1 MLYYDGPN
9 EIGYINQIN
18 GTPLNLQIG
27 NSTKL
32 EINKFGTVTTGIA
45 TATSFD
51 STSSSTFNDR
61 VYWKSSG
68 TTKMSTLASNAGMN
82 WQDSVKAEFGNSGDL
97 KIYHE
102 SGVNYIYGA
111 TASPIAFMV
120 NADEKLRITTDGEVG
135 IGTDNPQHQFDLYD
149 IQASSSG
156 TAPVLNIRN
165 GYAGIPDQSNALKSE
180 IRFSHRNHNSAH
192 DFMATRIISETTD
205 NYMQRTFLRFLVA
218 NANND
223 LILKTIMDA
232 ESQKL
237 INPVLIGNIEF
248 MTAFIDKHEWSLSK
262 DKLIES
268 YSEEESSKIACE
280 VASRDTGLE
289 KNIII
294 KGHLHTDVLMGEYI
308 KKEYNLR
315 IRGKRLSHIW
325 FMTFP
330 NDSRNPIIITDG
342 ALNISPSLET
352 KKHILSN
359 VLDYIKK
366 ISSFNPYV
374 AVLSATEEKLKQM
387 PSSIEAHDLVEWA
400 KINYSDTPVEGPF
413 ALDNAISQESAKIK
427 GTLGKVPGNANVII
441 VPNIETGNAL
451 VKSLVHFANAT
462 AGGFVIGG
470 KSPVVITSRSDDEKS
485 RMASIINA
493 VICTY

>member
-1 MLYYDGPN
+1 MIQNID
-9 EIGYINQIN
+9 YIDKN
-18 GTPLNLQIG
+18 
-27 NSTKL
+27 
-32 EINKFGTVTTGIA
+32 
-45 TATSFD
+45 
-51 STSSSTFNDR
+51 
-61 VYWKSSG
+61 
-68 TTKMSTLASNAGMN
+68 
-82 WQDSVKAEFGNSGDL
+82 
-97 KIYHE
+97 
-102 SGVNYIYGA
+102 
-111 TASPIAFMV
+111 
-120 NADEKLRITTDGEVG
+120 RITRG
-135 IGTDNPQHQFDLYD
+135 I
-149 IQASSSG
+149 
-156 TAPVLNIRN
+156 
-165 GYAGIPDQSNALKSE
+165 
-180 IRFSHRNHNSAH
+180 
-192 DFMATRIISETTD
+192 
-205 NYMQRTFLRFLVA
+205 VA

-280 VASRDTGLE
+280 VASRDTSLE

-413 ALDNAISQESAKIK
+413 ALDNAISQDSAKIK

-485 RMASIINA
+485 RMASIVNA

>member
-1 MLYYDGPN
+1 MIQNID
-9 EIGYINQIN
+9 YIDKN
-18 GTPLNLQIG
+18 
-27 NSTKL
+27 
-32 EINKFGTVTTGIA
+32 
-45 TATSFD
+45 
-51 STSSSTFNDR
+51 
-61 VYWKSSG
+61 
-68 TTKMSTLASNAGMN
+68 
-82 WQDSVKAEFGNSGDL
+82 
-97 KIYHE
+97 
-102 SGVNYIYGA
+102 
-111 TASPIAFMV
+111 
-120 NADEKLRITTDGEVG
+120 RITLG
-135 IGTDNPQHQFDLYD
+135 I
-149 IQASSSG
+149 
-156 TAPVLNIRN
+156 
-165 GYAGIPDQSNALKSE
+165 
-180 IRFSHRNHNSAH
+180 
-192 DFMATRIISETTD
+192 
-205 NYMQRTFLRFLVA
+205 VA

-237 INPVLIGNIEF
+237 INPVLIGNLDF

-268 YSEEESSKIACE
+268 NSEEMSSKIACE
-280 VASRDTGLE
+280 VTSRGTGLE

-330 NDSRNPIIITDG
+330 NDSRQPIIITDG

-352 KKHILSN
+352 KKYILSN
-359 VLDYIKK
+359 VLEYIKK
-366 ISSFNPYV
+366 IPSFNPYV

>member
-1 MLYYDGPN
+1 MIQNID
-9 EIGYINQIN
+9 YIDKN
-18 GTPLNLQIG
+18 
-27 NSTKL
+27 
-32 EINKFGTVTTGIA
+32 
-45 TATSFD
+45 
-51 STSSSTFNDR
+51 
-61 VYWKSSG
+61 
-68 TTKMSTLASNAGMN
+68 
-82 WQDSVKAEFGNSGDL
+82 
-97 KIYHE
+97 
-102 SGVNYIYGA
+102 
-111 TASPIAFMV
+111 
-120 NADEKLRITTDGEVG
+120 RITRG
-135 IGTDNPQHQFDLYD
+135 I
-149 IQASSSG
+149 
-156 TAPVLNIRN
+156 
-165 GYAGIPDQSNALKSE
+165 
-180 IRFSHRNHNSAH
+180 
-192 DFMATRIISETTD
+192 
-205 NYMQRTFLRFLVA
+205 VA

-248 MTAFIDKHEWSLSK
+248 MTTFIDKHEWSLSK

-289 KNIII
+289 NNIII

-387 PSSIEAHDLVEWA
+387 PSSMEAHDLVEWA

>member
-1 MLYYDGPN
+1 MIQNID
-9 EIGYINQIN
+9 YID
-18 GTPLNLQIG
+18 
-27 NSTKL
+27 K
-32 EINKFGTVTTGIA
+32 K
-45 TATSFD
+45 
-51 STSSSTFNDR
+51 
-61 VYWKSSG
+61 
-68 TTKMSTLASNAGMN
+68 
-82 WQDSVKAEFGNSGDL
+82 
-97 KIYHE
+97 
-102 SGVNYIYGA
+102 
-111 TASPIAFMV
+111 
-120 NADEKLRITTDGEVG
+120 
-135 IGTDNPQHQFDLYD
+135 
-149 IQASSSG
+149 
-156 TAPVLNIRN
+156 
-165 GYAGIPDQSNALKSE
+165 
-180 IRFSHRNHNSAH
+180 
-192 DFMATRIISETTD
+192 RIIKGI
-205 NYMQRTFLRFLVA
+205 VA

-280 VASRDTGLE
+280 VASRDTSLE
-289 KNIII
+289 NNIII

-387 PSSIEAHDLVEWA
+387 PSSMEAHDLVEWA

>member
-1 MLYYDGPN
+1 MIQNID
-9 EIGYINQIN
+9 YIDKN
-18 GTPLNLQIG
+18 
-27 NSTKL
+27 
-32 EINKFGTVTTGIA
+32 
-45 TATSFD
+45 
-51 STSSSTFNDR
+51 
-61 VYWKSSG
+61 
-68 TTKMSTLASNAGMN
+68 
-82 WQDSVKAEFGNSGDL
+82 
-97 KIYHE
+97 
-102 SGVNYIYGA
+102 
-111 TASPIAFMV
+111 
-120 NADEKLRITTDGEVG
+120 RITRG
-135 IGTDNPQHQFDLYD
+135 I
-149 IQASSSG
+149 
-156 TAPVLNIRN
+156 
-165 GYAGIPDQSNALKSE
+165 
-180 IRFSHRNHNSAH
+180 
-192 DFMATRIISETTD
+192 
-205 NYMQRTFLRFLVA
+205 VA

-248 MTAFIDKHEWSLSK
+248 MRAFIDKHEWSLSK

-280 VASRDTGLE
+280 VASRDTGSE

-400 KINYSDTPVEGPF
+400 KINYSETPVEGPF

>member
-1 MLYYDGPN
+1 MIQNID
-9 EIGYINQIN
+9 YIDKNRIVN
-18 GTPLNLQIG
+18 GI
-27 NSTKL
+27 
-32 EINKFGTVTTGIA
+32 
-45 TATSFD
+45 
-51 STSSSTFNDR
+51 
-61 VYWKSSG
+61 
-68 TTKMSTLASNAGMN
+68 
-82 WQDSVKAEFGNSGDL
+82 
-97 KIYHE
+97 
-102 SGVNYIYGA
+102 
-111 TASPIAFMV
+111 
-120 NADEKLRITTDGEVG
+120 
-135 IGTDNPQHQFDLYD
+135 
-149 IQASSSG
+149 
-156 TAPVLNIRN
+156 
-165 GYAGIPDQSNALKSE
+165 
-180 IRFSHRNHNSAH
+180 
-192 DFMATRIISETTD
+192 
-205 NYMQRTFLRFLVA
+205 VA

-280 VASRDTGLE
+280 VASRDTSLE

>member
-1 MLYYDGPN
+1 MIQNID
-9 EIGYINQIN
+9 YIDKN
-18 GTPLNLQIG
+18 
-27 NSTKL
+27 
-32 EINKFGTVTTGIA
+32 
-45 TATSFD
+45 
-51 STSSSTFNDR
+51 
-61 VYWKSSG
+61 
-68 TTKMSTLASNAGMN
+68 
-82 WQDSVKAEFGNSGDL
+82 
-97 KIYHE
+97 
-102 SGVNYIYGA
+102 
-111 TASPIAFMV
+111 
-120 NADEKLRITTDGEVG
+120 RITLG
-135 IGTDNPQHQFDLYD
+135 I
-149 IQASSSG
+149 
-156 TAPVLNIRN
+156 
-165 GYAGIPDQSNALKSE
+165 
-180 IRFSHRNHNSAH
+180 
-192 DFMATRIISETTD
+192 
-205 NYMQRTFLRFLVA
+205 VA

-289 KNIII
+289 NNIII

>member
-1 MLYYDGPN
+1 MIQNID
-9 EIGYINQIN
+9 YIDKN
-18 GTPLNLQIG
+18 
-27 NSTKL
+27 
-32 EINKFGTVTTGIA
+32 
-45 TATSFD
+45 
-51 STSSSTFNDR
+51 
-61 VYWKSSG
+61 
-68 TTKMSTLASNAGMN
+68 
-82 WQDSVKAEFGNSGDL
+82 
-97 KIYHE
+97 
-102 SGVNYIYGA
+102 
-111 TASPIAFMV
+111 
-120 NADEKLRITTDGEVG
+120 RITLG
-135 IGTDNPQHQFDLYD
+135 I
-149 IQASSSG
+149 
-156 TAPVLNIRN
+156 
-165 GYAGIPDQSNALKSE
+165 
-180 IRFSHRNHNSAH
+180 
-192 DFMATRIISETTD
+192 
-205 NYMQRTFLRFLVA
+205 VA

-237 INPVLIGNIEF
+237 INPVLIGNIDF
-248 MTAFIDKHEWSLSK
+248 MTTFINKHKWSLSK

-280 VASRDTGLE
+280 VASRDTSLE
-289 KNIII
+289 NNIII

-441 VPNIETGNAL
+441 VPNIETGNTL

-470 KSPVVITSRSDDEKS
+470 KSPVVITSRSDNEKS

>member
-1 MLYYDGPN
+1 MIQNID
-9 EIGYINQIN
+9 YIDKNKIVN
-18 GTPLNLQIG
+18 GI
-27 NSTKL
+27 
-32 EINKFGTVTTGIA
+32 V
-45 TATSFD
+45 
-51 STSSSTFNDR
+51 
-61 VYWKSSG
+61 
-68 TTKMSTLASNAGMN
+68 AS
-82 WQDSVKAEFGNSGDL
+82 
-97 KIYHE
+97 
-102 SGVNYIYGA
+102 
-111 TASPIAFMV
+111 
-120 NADEKLRITTDGEVG
+120 
-135 IGTDNPQHQFDLYD
+135 
-149 IQASSSG
+149 
-156 TAPVLNIRN
+156 
-165 GYAGIPDQSNALKSE
+165 
-180 IRFSHRNHNSAH
+180 
-192 DFMATRIISETTD
+192 
-205 NYMQRTFLRFLVA
+205 
-218 NANND
+218 ANND

-237 INPVLIGNIEF
+237 INPVLIGNLDFI
-248 MTAFIDKHEWSLSK
+248 TAFIDKHEWSLSK
-262 DKLIES
+262 DKIIES
-268 YSEEESSKIACE
+268 NSEEMSSKIACE
-280 VASRDTGLE
+280 VTSRSNGLE

-366 ISSFNPYV
+366 IPSFNPYV

-387 PSSIEAHDLVEWA
+387 PSSIEAYDLVEWA

-441 VPNIETGNAL
+441 IPNIETGNAL

-462 AGGFVIGG
+462 AGGFIIGG

-485 RMASIINA
+485 RMASIVNA

>member
-1 MLYYDGPN
+1 MIQNID
-9 EIGYINQIN
+9 YIDKN
-18 GTPLNLQIG
+18 
-27 NSTKL
+27 
-32 EINKFGTVTTGIA
+32 
-45 TATSFD
+45 
-51 STSSSTFNDR
+51 
-61 VYWKSSG
+61 
-68 TTKMSTLASNAGMN
+68 
-82 WQDSVKAEFGNSGDL
+82 
-97 KIYHE
+97 
-102 SGVNYIYGA
+102 
-111 TASPIAFMV
+111 
-120 NADEKLRITTDGEVG
+120 RITRG
-135 IGTDNPQHQFDLYD
+135 I
-149 IQASSSG
+149 
-156 TAPVLNIRN
+156 
-165 GYAGIPDQSNALKSE
+165 
-180 IRFSHRNHNSAH
+180 
-192 DFMATRIISETTD
+192 
-205 NYMQRTFLRFLVA
+205 VA

-289 KNIII
+289 NNIII

-359 VLDYIKK
+359 VFDYIKK

-400 KINYSDTPVEGPF
+400 KINHSDTPVEGPF

>member
-1 MLYYDGPN
+1 MIQNID
-9 EIGYINQIN
+9 YIDKN
-18 GTPLNLQIG
+18 
-27 NSTKL
+27 
-32 EINKFGTVTTGIA
+32 
-45 TATSFD
+45 
-51 STSSSTFNDR
+51 
-61 VYWKSSG
+61 
-68 TTKMSTLASNAGMN
+68 
-82 WQDSVKAEFGNSGDL
+82 
-97 KIYHE
+97 
-102 SGVNYIYGA
+102 
-111 TASPIAFMV
+111 
-120 NADEKLRITTDGEVG
+120 RITRG
-135 IGTDNPQHQFDLYD
+135 I
-149 IQASSSG
+149 
-156 TAPVLNIRN
+156 
-165 GYAGIPDQSNALKSE
+165 
-180 IRFSHRNHNSAH
+180 
-192 DFMATRIISETTD
+192 
-205 NYMQRTFLRFLVA
+205 VA

-237 INPVLIGNIEF
+237 INPVLIGNIDF
-248 MTAFIDKHEWSLSK
+248 MTTFIDKHKWSLSK

-280 VASRDTGLE
+280 VASRDTSLE
-289 KNIII
+289 NNIII

-352 KKHILSN
+352 KKYILSN
-359 VLDYIKK
+359 VLEYTKK
-366 ISSFNPYV
+366 IPSFNPYV

>member
-1 MLYYDGPN
+1 MIQNID
-9 EIGYINQIN
+9 YIDKN
-18 GTPLNLQIG
+18 
-27 NSTKL
+27 
-32 EINKFGTVTTGIA
+32 
-45 TATSFD
+45 
-51 STSSSTFNDR
+51 
-61 VYWKSSG
+61 
-68 TTKMSTLASNAGMN
+68 
-82 WQDSVKAEFGNSGDL
+82 
-97 KIYHE
+97 
-102 SGVNYIYGA
+102 
-111 TASPIAFMV
+111 
-120 NADEKLRITTDGEVG
+120 RITRG
-135 IGTDNPQHQFDLYD
+135 I
-149 IQASSSG
+149 
-156 TAPVLNIRN
+156 
-165 GYAGIPDQSNALKSE
+165 
-180 IRFSHRNHNSAH
+180 
-192 DFMATRIISETTD
+192 
-205 NYMQRTFLRFLVA
+205 VA

-289 KNIII
+289 NNIII

-400 KINYSDTPVEGPF
+400 KINYSETPVEGPF

>member
-1 MLYYDGPN
+1 MIQNID
-9 EIGYINQIN
+9 YIDKN
-18 GTPLNLQIG
+18 
-27 NSTKL
+27 
-32 EINKFGTVTTGIA
+32 
-45 TATSFD
+45 
-51 STSSSTFNDR
+51 
-61 VYWKSSG
+61 
-68 TTKMSTLASNAGMN
+68 
-82 WQDSVKAEFGNSGDL
+82 
-97 KIYHE
+97 
-102 SGVNYIYGA
+102 
-111 TASPIAFMV
+111 
-120 NADEKLRITTDGEVG
+120 RITRG
-135 IGTDNPQHQFDLYD
+135 I
-149 IQASSSG
+149 
-156 TAPVLNIRN
+156 
-165 GYAGIPDQSNALKSE
+165 
-180 IRFSHRNHNSAH
+180 
-192 DFMATRIISETTD
+192 
-205 NYMQRTFLRFLVA
+205 VA

-237 INPVLIGNIEF
+237 INPVLIGNIDF
-248 MTAFIDKHEWSLSK
+248 MTTFIDKHEWSLSK

-289 KNIII
+289 NNIII

-400 KINYSDTPVEGPF
+400 KINHSETPVEGPF

>member
-1 MLYYDGPN
+1 MIQNID
-9 EIGYINQIN
+9 YIDKN
-18 GTPLNLQIG
+18 
-27 NSTKL
+27 
-32 EINKFGTVTTGIA
+32 
-45 TATSFD
+45 
-51 STSSSTFNDR
+51 
-61 VYWKSSG
+61 
-68 TTKMSTLASNAGMN
+68 
-82 WQDSVKAEFGNSGDL
+82 
-97 KIYHE
+97 
-102 SGVNYIYGA
+102 
-111 TASPIAFMV
+111 
-120 NADEKLRITTDGEVG
+120 RITRG
-135 IGTDNPQHQFDLYD
+135 I
-149 IQASSSG
+149 
-156 TAPVLNIRN
+156 
-165 GYAGIPDQSNALKSE
+165 
-180 IRFSHRNHNSAH
+180 
-192 DFMATRIISETTD
+192 
-205 NYMQRTFLRFLVA
+205 VA

-280 VASRDTGLE
+280 VASRDTSLE

>member
-1 MLYYDGPN
+1 MIQNID
-9 EIGYINQIN
+9 YIDKN
-18 GTPLNLQIG
+18 
-27 NSTKL
+27 
-32 EINKFGTVTTGIA
+32 
-45 TATSFD
+45 
-51 STSSSTFNDR
+51 
-61 VYWKSSG
+61 
-68 TTKMSTLASNAGMN
+68 
-82 WQDSVKAEFGNSGDL
+82 
-97 KIYHE
+97 
-102 SGVNYIYGA
+102 
-111 TASPIAFMV
+111 
-120 NADEKLRITTDGEVG
+120 RITRG
-135 IGTDNPQHQFDLYD
+135 I
-149 IQASSSG
+149 
-156 TAPVLNIRN
+156 
-165 GYAGIPDQSNALKSE
+165 
-180 IRFSHRNHNSAH
+180 
-192 DFMATRIISETTD
+192 
-205 NYMQRTFLRFLVA
+205 VA

-289 KNIII
+289 NNIII

-427 GTLGKVPGNANVII
+427 GTVGKVPGNANVII

>member
-1 MLYYDGPN
+1 MIQNID
-9 EIGYINQIN
+9 YIDKN
-18 GTPLNLQIG
+18 
-27 NSTKL
+27 
-32 EINKFGTVTTGIA
+32 
-45 TATSFD
+45 
-51 STSSSTFNDR
+51 
-61 VYWKSSG
+61 
-68 TTKMSTLASNAGMN
+68 
-82 WQDSVKAEFGNSGDL
+82 
-97 KIYHE
+97 
-102 SGVNYIYGA
+102 
-111 TASPIAFMV
+111 
-120 NADEKLRITTDGEVG
+120 RITRG
-135 IGTDNPQHQFDLYD
+135 I
-149 IQASSSG
+149 
-156 TAPVLNIRN
+156 
-165 GYAGIPDQSNALKSE
+165 
-180 IRFSHRNHNSAH
+180 
-192 DFMATRIISETTD
+192 
-205 NYMQRTFLRFLVA
+205 VA

-248 MTAFIDKHEWSLSK
+248 MRAFIDKHEWSLSK

-280 VASRDTGLE
+280 VASRDTGL
-289 KNIII
+289 KNNIII

-400 KINYSDTPVEGPF
+400 KINHSDTPVEGPF

-493 VICTY
+493 IICTY

>member
-1 MLYYDGPN
+1 MIQNID
-9 EIGYINQIN
+9 YIDKN
-18 GTPLNLQIG
+18 
-27 NSTKL
+27 
-32 EINKFGTVTTGIA
+32 
-45 TATSFD
+45 
-51 STSSSTFNDR
+51 
-61 VYWKSSG
+61 
-68 TTKMSTLASNAGMN
+68 
-82 WQDSVKAEFGNSGDL
+82 
-97 KIYHE
+97 
-102 SGVNYIYGA
+102 
-111 TASPIAFMV
+111 
-120 NADEKLRITTDGEVG
+120 RITFG
-135 IGTDNPQHQFDLYD
+135 I
-149 IQASSSG
+149 
-156 TAPVLNIRN
+156 
-165 GYAGIPDQSNALKSE
+165 
-180 IRFSHRNHNSAH
+180 
-192 DFMATRIISETTD
+192 
-205 NYMQRTFLRFLVA
+205 VA

-237 INPVLIGNIEF
+237 INPVLIGNIDF
-248 MTAFIDKHEWSLSK
+248 MTTFIDKHEWSLSK

-280 VASRDTGLE
+280 VASGDTGLE

-330 NDSRNPIIITDG
+330 NDSRQPIIITDG

-359 VLDYIKK
+359 VLDYIKR
-366 ISSFNPYV
+366 IPSFSPYI

-387 PSSIEAHDLVEWA
+387 PSSIDAYDLVEWA
-400 KINYSDTPVEGPF
+400 KINYSNIPVEGPY
-413 ALDNAISQESAKIK
+413 ALDNAISVESAKIK
-427 GTLGKVPGNANVII
+427 GTKGKVSGNANVIV

-485 RMASIINA
+485 RLASIVNA

>member
-1 MLYYDGPN
+1 MIQNID
-9 EIGYINQIN
+9 YIDKN
-18 GTPLNLQIG
+18 
-27 NSTKL
+27 
-32 EINKFGTVTTGIA
+32 
-45 TATSFD
+45 
-51 STSSSTFNDR
+51 
-61 VYWKSSG
+61 
-68 TTKMSTLASNAGMN
+68 
-82 WQDSVKAEFGNSGDL
+82 
-97 KIYHE
+97 
-102 SGVNYIYGA
+102 
-111 TASPIAFMV
+111 
-120 NADEKLRITTDGEVG
+120 RITLG
-135 IGTDNPQHQFDLYD
+135 I
-149 IQASSSG
+149 
-156 TAPVLNIRN
+156 
-165 GYAGIPDQSNALKSE
+165 
-180 IRFSHRNHNSAH
+180 
-192 DFMATRIISETTD
+192 
-205 NYMQRTFLRFLVA
+205 VA

-237 INPVLIGNIEF
+237 INPVLIGNIDF
-248 MTAFIDKHEWSLSK
+248 MTTFIDKHEWSLSK

-280 VASRDTGLE
+280 VASRDTSLE
-289 KNIII
+289 NTIII

-400 KINYSDTPVEGPF
+400 KINHSDTPVEGPF

>member
-1 MLYYDGPN
+1 MIQNID
-9 EIGYINQIN
+9 YIDKN
-18 GTPLNLQIG
+18 
-27 NSTKL
+27 
-32 EINKFGTVTTGIA
+32 
-45 TATSFD
+45 
-51 STSSSTFNDR
+51 
-61 VYWKSSG
+61 
-68 TTKMSTLASNAGMN
+68 
-82 WQDSVKAEFGNSGDL
+82 
-97 KIYHE
+97 
-102 SGVNYIYGA
+102 
-111 TASPIAFMV
+111 
-120 NADEKLRITTDGEVG
+120 RITRG
-135 IGTDNPQHQFDLYD
+135 I
-149 IQASSSG
+149 
-156 TAPVLNIRN
+156 
-165 GYAGIPDQSNALKSE
+165 
-180 IRFSHRNHNSAH
+180 
-192 DFMATRIISETTD
+192 
-205 NYMQRTFLRFLVA
+205 VA

-248 MTAFIDKHEWSLSK
+248 MTAFIDKHGWSLSK
-262 DKLIES
+262 EKLIES

-280 VASRDTGLE
+280 VASRHTGLE
-289 KNIII
+289 NNIII

-485 RMASIINA
+485 RMASIVNA

>member
-1 MLYYDGPN
+1 MIQITD
-9 EIGYINQIN
+9 YIDKNRIV
-18 GTPLNLQIG
+18 
-27 NSTKL
+27 S
-32 EINKFGTVTTGIA
+32 GI
-45 TATSFD
+45 
-51 STSSSTFNDR
+51 
-61 VYWKSSG
+61 
-68 TTKMSTLASNAGMN
+68 
-82 WQDSVKAEFGNSGDL
+82 
-97 KIYHE
+97 
-102 SGVNYIYGA
+102 
-111 TASPIAFMV
+111 
-120 NADEKLRITTDGEVG
+120 
-135 IGTDNPQHQFDLYD
+135 
-149 IQASSSG
+149 
-156 TAPVLNIRN
+156 
-165 GYAGIPDQSNALKSE
+165 
-180 IRFSHRNHNSAH
+180 
-192 DFMATRIISETTD
+192 
-205 NYMQRTFLRFLVA
+205 VA

-237 INPVLIGNIEF
+237 INPVLIGNLDF
-248 MTAFIDKHEWSLSK
+248 MNAFIDKHKWSLSK
-262 DKLIES
+262 DKIIES
-268 YSEEESSKIACE
+268 NSEEMSSKIACE
-280 VASRDTGLE
+280 VTSRSTGLE

-485 RMASIINA
+485 RMASIVNA

>member
-1 MLYYDGPN
+1 MIQNID
-9 EIGYINQIN
+9 YID
-18 GTPLNLQIG
+18 
-27 NSTKL
+27 K
-32 EINKFGTVTTGIA
+32 K
-45 TATSFD
+45 
-51 STSSSTFNDR
+51 
-61 VYWKSSG
+61 
-68 TTKMSTLASNAGMN
+68 
-82 WQDSVKAEFGNSGDL
+82 
-97 KIYHE
+97 
-102 SGVNYIYGA
+102 
-111 TASPIAFMV
+111 
-120 NADEKLRITTDGEVG
+120 RITLG
-135 IGTDNPQHQFDLYD
+135 I
-149 IQASSSG
+149 
-156 TAPVLNIRN
+156 
-165 GYAGIPDQSNALKSE
+165 
-180 IRFSHRNHNSAH
+180 
-192 DFMATRIISETTD
+192 
-205 NYMQRTFLRFLVA
+205 VA

-223 LILKTIMDA
+223 LILKTVMDA

-237 INPVLIGNIEF
+237 INPLLIGNIEF
-248 MTAFIDKHEWSLSK
+248 MTAFIDRHGWSLSK

-280 VASRDTGLE
+280 VASRDTSLE
-289 KNIII
+289 NNIII

-330 NDSRNPIIITDG
+330 NDSRQPIIITDG

-359 VLDYIKK
+359 VLEYIKK

-400 KINYSDTPVEGPF
+400 KINHSDTPVEGPF

>member
-1 MLYYDGPN
+1 MIQNID
-9 EIGYINQIN
+9 YIDKN
-18 GTPLNLQIG
+18 
-27 NSTKL
+27 
-32 EINKFGTVTTGIA
+32 
-45 TATSFD
+45 
-51 STSSSTFNDR
+51 
-61 VYWKSSG
+61 
-68 TTKMSTLASNAGMN
+68 
-82 WQDSVKAEFGNSGDL
+82 
-97 KIYHE
+97 
-102 SGVNYIYGA
+102 
-111 TASPIAFMV
+111 
-120 NADEKLRITTDGEVG
+120 RITRG
-135 IGTDNPQHQFDLYD
+135 I
-149 IQASSSG
+149 
-156 TAPVLNIRN
+156 
-165 GYAGIPDQSNALKSE
+165 
-180 IRFSHRNHNSAH
+180 
-192 DFMATRIISETTD
+192 
-205 NYMQRTFLRFLVA
+205 VA

-280 VASRDTGLE
+280 VASRNTVL
-289 KNIII
+289 KNNIII

-400 KINYSDTPVEGPF
+400 KINHSETPVEGPF

-485 RMASIINA
+485 RMASIVNA

>member
-1 MLYYDGPN
+1 MIQNID
-9 EIGYINQIN
+9 YIDKN
-18 GTPLNLQIG
+18 
-27 NSTKL
+27 
-32 EINKFGTVTTGIA
+32 
-45 TATSFD
+45 
-51 STSSSTFNDR
+51 
-61 VYWKSSG
+61 
-68 TTKMSTLASNAGMN
+68 
-82 WQDSVKAEFGNSGDL
+82 
-97 KIYHE
+97 
-102 SGVNYIYGA
+102 
-111 TASPIAFMV
+111 
-120 NADEKLRITTDGEVG
+120 RITLG
-135 IGTDNPQHQFDLYD
+135 I
-149 IQASSSG
+149 
-156 TAPVLNIRN
+156 
-165 GYAGIPDQSNALKSE
+165 
-180 IRFSHRNHNSAH
+180 
-192 DFMATRIISETTD
+192 
-205 NYMQRTFLRFLVA
+205 VA

-248 MTAFIDKHEWSLSK
+248 MTAYIDKHQWSLSK

-268 YSEEESSKIACE
+268 YSEEESSKIACG
-280 VASRDTGLE
+280 VAGRSTGLE

-387 PSSIEAHDLVEWA
+387 PSSIEAYDLVEWA
-400 KINYSDTPVEGPF
+400 NINYPDTPVEGPF
-413 ALDNAISQESAKIK
+413 ALDIAISQESAKIK

>member
-1 MLYYDGPN
+1 MIQNID
-9 EIGYINQIN
+9 YIDKN
-18 GTPLNLQIG
+18 
-27 NSTKL
+27 
-32 EINKFGTVTTGIA
+32 
-45 TATSFD
+45 
-51 STSSSTFNDR
+51 
-61 VYWKSSG
+61 
-68 TTKMSTLASNAGMN
+68 
-82 WQDSVKAEFGNSGDL
+82 
-97 KIYHE
+97 
-102 SGVNYIYGA
+102 
-111 TASPIAFMV
+111 
-120 NADEKLRITTDGEVG
+120 RITLG
-135 IGTDNPQHQFDLYD
+135 I
-149 IQASSSG
+149 
-156 TAPVLNIRN
+156 
-165 GYAGIPDQSNALKSE
+165 
-180 IRFSHRNHNSAH
+180 
-192 DFMATRIISETTD
+192 
-205 NYMQRTFLRFLVA
+205 VA

-237 INPVLIGNIEF
+237 INPVLIGNIDF

-289 KNIII
+289 NNIII

-485 RMASIINA
+485 RMASIVNA
-493 VICTY
+493 VICSY

>member
-1 MLYYDGPN
+1 MIQNID
-9 EIGYINQIN
+9 YIDKN
-18 GTPLNLQIG
+18 
-27 NSTKL
+27 
-32 EINKFGTVTTGIA
+32 
-45 TATSFD
+45 
-51 STSSSTFNDR
+51 
-61 VYWKSSG
+61 
-68 TTKMSTLASNAGMN
+68 
-82 WQDSVKAEFGNSGDL
+82 
-97 KIYHE
+97 
-102 SGVNYIYGA
+102 
-111 TASPIAFMV
+111 
-120 NADEKLRITTDGEVG
+120 RITIG
-135 IGTDNPQHQFDLYD
+135 I
-149 IQASSSG
+149 
-156 TAPVLNIRN
+156 
-165 GYAGIPDQSNALKSE
+165 
-180 IRFSHRNHNSAH
+180 
-192 DFMATRIISETTD
+192 
-205 NYMQRTFLRFLVA
+205 VA

-289 KNIII
+289 NNIII
-294 KGHLHTDVLMGEYI
+294 KGHLHTDILMGEYI

-330 NDSRNPIIITDG
+330 NDSRQPIIITDG

-359 VLDYIKK
+359 VLEYTKK
-366 ISSFNPYV
+366 ITSFNPYV

-413 ALDNAISQESAKIK
+413 ALDNAISEESAKIK

-485 RMASIINA
+485 RMASIVNA

>member
-1 MLYYDGPN
+1 
-9 EIGYINQIN
+9 
-18 GTPLNLQIG
+18 
-27 NSTKL
+27 
-32 EINKFGTVTTGIA
+32 
-45 TATSFD
+45 
-51 STSSSTFNDR
+51 
-61 VYWKSSG
+61 
-68 TTKMSTLASNAGMN
+68 
-82 WQDSVKAEFGNSGDL
+82 
-97 KIYHE
+97 
-102 SGVNYIYGA
+102 
-111 TASPIAFMV
+111 
-120 NADEKLRITTDGEVG
+120 
-135 IGTDNPQHQFDLYD
+135 
-149 IQASSSG
+149 
-156 TAPVLNIRN
+156 
-165 GYAGIPDQSNALKSE
+165 
-180 IRFSHRNHNSAH
+180 
-192 DFMATRIISETTD
+192 
-205 NYMQRTFLRFLVA
+205 
-218 NANND
+218 
-223 LILKTIMDA
+223 MDA

-237 INPVLIGNIEF
+237 INPVLIGNLDL

-262 DKLIES
+262 DKIIES
-268 YSEEESSKIACE
+268 NSEEMSSKIACE
-280 VASRDTGLE
+280 VTSRSGGLE

-342 ALNISPSLET
+342 ALNISPNLET

-413 ALDNAISQESAKIK
+413 AFDNAISQESAKIK

>member
-1 MLYYDGPN
+1 MIQNID
-9 EIGYINQIN
+9 YIDKNRIVN
-18 GTPLNLQIG
+18 GI
-27 NSTKL
+27 
-32 EINKFGTVTTGIA
+32 
-45 TATSFD
+45 
-51 STSSSTFNDR
+51 
-61 VYWKSSG
+61 
-68 TTKMSTLASNAGMN
+68 
-82 WQDSVKAEFGNSGDL
+82 
-97 KIYHE
+97 
-102 SGVNYIYGA
+102 
-111 TASPIAFMV
+111 
-120 NADEKLRITTDGEVG
+120 
-135 IGTDNPQHQFDLYD
+135 
-149 IQASSSG
+149 
-156 TAPVLNIRN
+156 
-165 GYAGIPDQSNALKSE
+165 
-180 IRFSHRNHNSAH
+180 
-192 DFMATRIISETTD
+192 
-205 NYMQRTFLRFLVA
+205 VA
-218 NANND
+218 NANNE

-237 INPVLIGNIEF
+237 INPVLIGNLDF
-248 MTAFIDKHEWSLSK
+248 MTSFIDKHEWSLSK
-262 DKLIES
+262 DKIIES
-268 YSEEESSKIACE
+268 NSEIMSSKIACE
-280 VASRDTGLE
+280 VASRSTGSE

-325 FMTFP
+325 FVTFS
-330 NDSRNPIIITDG
+330 NDSHNPIIITDG

-366 ISSFNPYV
+366 IPSFNPYV

-400 KINYSDTPVEGPF
+400 KINYSDTSVEGPF

-451 VKSLVHFANAT
+451 VKSLVHFTNAT

-485 RMASIINA
+485 RMASIVNA

>member
-1 MLYYDGPN
+1 MIQNID
-9 EIGYINQIN
+9 YIDKN
-18 GTPLNLQIG
+18 
-27 NSTKL
+27 
-32 EINKFGTVTTGIA
+32 
-45 TATSFD
+45 
-51 STSSSTFNDR
+51 
-61 VYWKSSG
+61 
-68 TTKMSTLASNAGMN
+68 
-82 WQDSVKAEFGNSGDL
+82 
-97 KIYHE
+97 
-102 SGVNYIYGA
+102 
-111 TASPIAFMV
+111 
-120 NADEKLRITTDGEVG
+120 RITRG
-135 IGTDNPQHQFDLYD
+135 I
-149 IQASSSG
+149 
-156 TAPVLNIRN
+156 
-165 GYAGIPDQSNALKSE
+165 
-180 IRFSHRNHNSAH
+180 
-192 DFMATRIISETTD
+192 
-205 NYMQRTFLRFLVA
+205 VA

-280 VASRDTGLE
+280 VASRDTDLE
-289 KNIII
+289 NNIII

-485 RMASIINA
+485 RMASIVNA

>member
-1 MLYYDGPN
+1 MIQNID
-9 EIGYINQIN
+9 YIDKN
-18 GTPLNLQIG
+18 
-27 NSTKL
+27 
-32 EINKFGTVTTGIA
+32 
-45 TATSFD
+45 
-51 STSSSTFNDR
+51 
-61 VYWKSSG
+61 
-68 TTKMSTLASNAGMN
+68 
-82 WQDSVKAEFGNSGDL
+82 
-97 KIYHE
+97 
-102 SGVNYIYGA
+102 
-111 TASPIAFMV
+111 
-120 NADEKLRITTDGEVG
+120 RITLG
-135 IGTDNPQHQFDLYD
+135 I
-149 IQASSSG
+149 
-156 TAPVLNIRN
+156 
-165 GYAGIPDQSNALKSE
+165 
-180 IRFSHRNHNSAH
+180 
-192 DFMATRIISETTD
+192 
-205 NYMQRTFLRFLVA
+205 VA

-280 VASRDTGLE
+280 VASSDTSLE

-400 KINYSDTPVEGPF
+400 KINHSDTPVEGPF

>member
-1 MLYYDGPN
+1 MIQNID
-9 EIGYINQIN
+9 YIDKN
-18 GTPLNLQIG
+18 
-27 NSTKL
+27 
-32 EINKFGTVTTGIA
+32 
-45 TATSFD
+45 
-51 STSSSTFNDR
+51 
-61 VYWKSSG
+61 
-68 TTKMSTLASNAGMN
+68 
-82 WQDSVKAEFGNSGDL
+82 
-97 KIYHE
+97 
-102 SGVNYIYGA
+102 
-111 TASPIAFMV
+111 
-120 NADEKLRITTDGEVG
+120 RITRG
-135 IGTDNPQHQFDLYD
+135 I
-149 IQASSSG
+149 
-156 TAPVLNIRN
+156 V
-165 GYAGIPDQSNALKSE
+165 
-180 IRFSHRNHNSAH
+180 
-192 DFMATRIISETTD
+192 
-205 NYMQRTFLRFLVA
+205 V

-237 INPVLIGNIEF
+237 INPVLIGNIDF
-248 MTAFIDKHEWSLSK
+248 MTTFIDKHEWSLSK

-280 VASRDTGLE
+280 VASRDTSLE
-289 KNIII
+289 NNIII

-387 PSSIEAHDLVEWA
+387 PSSIEAHDLVDWA
-400 KINYSDTPVEGPF
+400 KINHSDTPVEGPF

-485 RMASIINA
+485 RMASIVNA

>member
-1 MLYYDGPN
+1 M
-9 EIGYINQIN
+9 
-18 GTPLNLQIG
+18 LQIIDYIDK
-27 NSTKL
+27 NR
-32 EINKFGTVTTGIA
+32 IVNGI
-45 TATSFD
+45 
-51 STSSSTFNDR
+51 
-61 VYWKSSG
+61 V
-68 TTKMSTLASNAGMN
+68 AS
-82 WQDSVKAEFGNSGDL
+82 
-97 KIYHE
+97 
-102 SGVNYIYGA
+102 
-111 TASPIAFMV
+111 
-120 NADEKLRITTDGEVG
+120 
-135 IGTDNPQHQFDLYD
+135 
-149 IQASSSG
+149 
-156 TAPVLNIRN
+156 
-165 GYAGIPDQSNALKSE
+165 
-180 IRFSHRNHNSAH
+180 
-192 DFMATRIISETTD
+192 
-205 NYMQRTFLRFLVA
+205 
-218 NANND
+218 ANND

-280 VASRDTGLE
+280 VASRDTSLE
-289 KNIII
+289 NNIII

-330 NDSRNPIIITDG
+330 NDSRQPIIITDG

-352 KKHILSN
+352 KKYILSN
-359 VLDYIKK
+359 VLEYTKK
-366 ISSFNPYV
+366 IPSFNPYV

>member
-1 MLYYDGPN
+1 MIQNID
-9 EIGYINQIN
+9 YIDKN
-18 GTPLNLQIG
+18 
-27 NSTKL
+27 
-32 EINKFGTVTTGIA
+32 
-45 TATSFD
+45 
-51 STSSSTFNDR
+51 
-61 VYWKSSG
+61 
-68 TTKMSTLASNAGMN
+68 
-82 WQDSVKAEFGNSGDL
+82 
-97 KIYHE
+97 
-102 SGVNYIYGA
+102 
-111 TASPIAFMV
+111 
-120 NADEKLRITTDGEVG
+120 RITRG
-135 IGTDNPQHQFDLYD
+135 I
-149 IQASSSG
+149 
-156 TAPVLNIRN
+156 
-165 GYAGIPDQSNALKSE
+165 
-180 IRFSHRNHNSAH
+180 
-192 DFMATRIISETTD
+192 
-205 NYMQRTFLRFLVA
+205 VA

-237 INPVLIGNIEF
+237 INPVLIGNID
-248 MTAFIDKHEWSLSK
+248 FITDFINKHEWSLSK
-262 DKLIES
+262 DKVIES
-268 YSEEESSKIACE
+268 NSEEEYLAECIKKTF
-280 VASRDTGLE
+280 VDTGLE

>member
-1 MLYYDGPN
+1 MIQNID
-9 EIGYINQIN
+9 YIDKN
-18 GTPLNLQIG
+18 
-27 NSTKL
+27 
-32 EINKFGTVTTGIA
+32 
-45 TATSFD
+45 
-51 STSSSTFNDR
+51 
-61 VYWKSSG
+61 
-68 TTKMSTLASNAGMN
+68 
-82 WQDSVKAEFGNSGDL
+82 
-97 KIYHE
+97 
-102 SGVNYIYGA
+102 
-111 TASPIAFMV
+111 
-120 NADEKLRITTDGEVG
+120 RITRG
-135 IGTDNPQHQFDLYD
+135 I
-149 IQASSSG
+149 
-156 TAPVLNIRN
+156 
-165 GYAGIPDQSNALKSE
+165 
-180 IRFSHRNHNSAH
+180 
-192 DFMATRIISETTD
+192 
-205 NYMQRTFLRFLVA
+205 VA

-248 MTAFIDKHEWSLSK
+248 MTAFIDKHGWSLSK

-280 VASRDTGLE
+280 VASRDPGLE
-289 KNIII
+289 NNIII

-400 KINYSDTPVEGPF
+400 KINYSETPVEGPF

-427 GTLGKVPGNANVII
+427 GTQGKVPGNANVII

-485 RMASIINA
+485 RIASIVNA